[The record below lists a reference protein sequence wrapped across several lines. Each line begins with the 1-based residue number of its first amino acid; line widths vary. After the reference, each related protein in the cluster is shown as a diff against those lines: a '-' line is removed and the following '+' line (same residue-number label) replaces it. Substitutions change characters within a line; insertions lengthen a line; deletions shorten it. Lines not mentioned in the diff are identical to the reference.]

1 MPAWLQ
7 RLNLVN
13 HSPHLLYLTAV
24 SYTGL
29 INISRLLFIT
39 AESPQKYLRKST
51 EVYKNFIWKIQFEA
65 ISIHRASST

>member
-1 MPAWLQ
+1 MPARLQ
-7 RLNLVN
+7 RLNPVS

-39 AESPQKYLRKST
+39 TESPQKYLRKST

-65 ISIHRASST
+65 ILIHRASSA